1 VSEVLILQN
10 VTAVQFEPARV
21 QGGVDIAVEGSL
33 IQQVGP
39 GLTQKYPQ
47 AQVKPMHGRLVM
59 PGIVCSHNHFYSGL
73 ARGIMAS
80 IKPCPDFISTLKNLW
95 WRLDRALDEES
106 LYYSGLVCSLEAIKS
121 GCTAVIDHH
130 ASPNCIAGS
139 LNTLRKGFVEAGLR
153 GITCYETTQRNGG
166 DAELKAGVAE
176 NVAFAR
182 QVDAAKTQGDEPYLV
197 EAMIGAHAPFTI
209 SNQGMEWL
217 AEAVQSTGRG
227 LHIHVA
233 EDRYDVSHSHDAHG
247 QDPIERLAAHQLI
260 NARTLVAHGLYLSDA
275 DIEILNAQDAFLVH
289 NPRSNMNNH
298 VGYNAKLAA
307 YRNLALGTDGIGA
320 DMFEELKFAFF
331 KHRDA
336 GGPMWPDSFTRF
348 LWNGN
353 RLLERHFGAR
363 FGKLEAGHKADL
375 TVCDYDSPTPLVAQ
389 NIGGHLAFGMGA
401 SAVHSVMVEGRLV
414 YENRSFPFDVAPIY
428 AAAREAAAA
437 LWQRMDALDRTGAA
451 P

>member
-1 VSEVLILQN
+1 MLILQN
-10 VTAVQFEPARV
+10 ATAVQFEPAQV
-21 QGGVDIAVEGSL
+21 QSGVDIAIDGSL
-33 IQQVGP
+33 IQAVGSA
-39 GLTQKYPQ
+39 LAARYPS
-47 AQVKPMHGRLVM
+47 ATVREMHGQLVM
-59 PGIVCSHNHFYSGL
+59 PGIVCAHNHFYSGL
-73 ARGIMAS
+73 ARGIMAR

-106 LYYSGLVCSLEAIKS
+106 LYYSGLICSLEAIKS

-130 ASPNCIAGS
+130 ASPHFVAGS
-139 LNTLRKGFVEAGLR
+139 LNTLRRGFIEAGLR
-153 GITCYETTQRNGG
+153 GITCYETTHRNGG
-166 DAELKAGVAE
+166 EAELRAGVDE
-176 NVAFAR
+176 NLAFAR
-182 QVDAAKTQGDEPYLV
+182 LVDAAKARGDEPHLV

-209 SNQGMEWL
+209 SPAGMEML
-217 AEAVQSTGRG
+217 QQAVASTGRG

-233 EDRYDVSHSHDAHG
+233 EDRYDVSHGHDLYG
-247 QDPIERLAAHQLI
+247 QDLIERLASHQLI
-260 NARTLVAHGLYLSDA
+260 NAKTLIAHGLYLSDA

-298 VGYNAKLAA
+298 VGYNEKLSA

-336 GGPMWPDSFTRF
+336 GGPLWPDSFTRF

-353 RLLERHFGAR
+353 TLLERHFGAR
-363 FGKLEAGHKADL
+363 FGRLEAGYKADL
-375 TVCDYDSPTPLVAQ
+375 TVCDYDSPTPLLPQ

-401 SAVHSVMVEGRLV
+401 SAVHSVMVEGRMV
-414 YENRSFPFDVAPIY
+414 YDNRRFPFDVAPIY
-428 AAAREAAAA
+428 AAARKAAAA
-437 LWQRMDALDRTGAA
+437 LWQRMDELDRTGAT

>member
-1 VSEVLILQN
+1 MLILQN
-10 VTAVQFEPARV
+10 LTALQFEPAQVRH
-21 QGGVDIAVEGSL
+21 GVDIAVEGSL
-33 IQQVGP
+33 IEAVGA
-39 GLTQKYPQ
+39 GLAAQYPQ
-47 AQVKPMHGRLVM
+47 AQVRDMRGRLAM

-73 ARGIMAS
+73 ARGIMAD

-130 ASPNCIAGS
+130 ASPNFVRGS
-139 LNTLRKGFVEAGLR
+139 LDTLRRAFVEAGLR

-166 DAELKAGVAE
+166 PAELKAGVDE

-182 QVDAAKTQGDEPYLV
+182 QIDAAKARGDEPHLV

-209 SNQGMEWL
+209 SRQGMEL
-217 AEAVQSTGRG
+217 LREAVQATGRG

-233 EDRYDVSHSHDAHG
+233 EDRYDVSHGHDVHG
-247 QDPIERLAAHQLI
+247 QDLIERLASHQLI
-260 NARTLVAHGLYLSDA
+260 DHKTLVAHGLYLSDA

-298 VGYNAKLAA
+298 VGYNAKLGA

-336 GGPMWPDSFTRF
+336 GGPMWPDSFMRF

-353 RLLERHFGAR
+353 RILERNFGAR
-363 FGKLEAGHKADL
+363 FGRLEAGCKADL
-375 TVCDYDSPTPLVAQ
+375 TVCDYDCPTPLVAQ
-389 NIGGHLAFGMGA
+389 NIGGHLAFGMGS
-401 SAVHSVMVEGRLV
+401 SAVSSVMVDGRLV
-414 YENRSFPFDVAPIY
+414 YENRSFPFDVTPIY
-428 AAAREAAAA
+428 AAARKAAAA
-437 LWQRMDALDRTGAA
+437 LWQRMDALDRGAA
-451 P
+451 AP